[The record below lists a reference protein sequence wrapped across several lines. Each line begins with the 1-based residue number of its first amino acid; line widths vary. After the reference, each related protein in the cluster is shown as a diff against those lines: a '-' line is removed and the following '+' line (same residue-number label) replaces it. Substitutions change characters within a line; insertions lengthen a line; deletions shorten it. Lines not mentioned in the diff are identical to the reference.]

1 MAHIDIADVKVPS
14 NHYVDGGWIGSQT
27 TFLVRSP
34 LDWSTPLGEIS
45 LGTIDT
51 GFTAIEAAR
60 RASLAWAA
68 MGASGRAAHLHRLA
82 DAILELTDEIAT
94 VEAVGDSLVTSTEI
108 NRLTLMGS
116 MISARNNAVMAARN
130 LHQYRL
136 ELPAKATFIVLDDAD
151 LDEAARAA
159 AAHFSIADPASLAG
173 VRVLASRQI
182 GRPLLEALTEEMR
195 SLESGD
201 SRHVETTAPPM
212 IHQQPHTRLHA
223 LVDRCRAAGDEV
235 VSGGGPIEGQGLHF
249 EPTLIRP
256 RSLHSEAVT
265 EEVLGPVVTFEVF
278 DNDHGAI
285 AMSNATT
292 APVIASVYTAIA
304 ERATPIAGELDAEI
318 VRLNHAPVSESLV
331 PIEGSASAREM
342 LDFHSRPKTIGLP
355 RIPIDGHV
363 IVSGAAETAE
373 V

>member
-94 VEAVGDSLVTSTEI
+94 VEAIDTGTLVGEVAGRLIPAAAHNLRTFAQLTVIHEASDPVTQRAPAGVSLILSTWRSPFLSAVRESAAALAAGNTVVVKPDEWAPLSSAMFGVAAENSGLPPGVLNIVQGVGEAVGDSLVTSTEI

-159 AAHFSIADPASLAG
+159 AAHFSI
-173 VRVLASRQI
+173 R
-182 GRPLLEALTEEMR
+182 
-195 SLESGD
+195 
-201 SRHVETTAPPM
+201 
-212 IHQQPHTRLHA
+212 
-223 LVDRCRAAGDEV
+223 
-235 VSGGGPIEGQGLHF
+235 
-249 EPTLIRP
+249 
-256 RSLHSEAVT
+256 
-265 EEVLGPVVTFEVF
+265 
-278 DNDHGAI
+278 
-285 AMSNATT
+285 
-292 APVIASVYTAIA
+292 
-304 ERATPIAGELDAEI
+304 
-318 VRLNHAPVSESLV
+318 
-331 PIEGSASAREM
+331 
-342 LDFHSRPKTIGLP
+342 
-355 RIPIDGHV
+355 
-363 IVSGAAETAE
+363 
-373 V
+373 